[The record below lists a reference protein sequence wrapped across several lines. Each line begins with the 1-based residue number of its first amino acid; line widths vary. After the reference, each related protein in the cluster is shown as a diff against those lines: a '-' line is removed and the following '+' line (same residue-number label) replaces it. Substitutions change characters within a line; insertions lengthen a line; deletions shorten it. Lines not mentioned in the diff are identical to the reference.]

1 MIKNK
6 LAKLILTTSVLA
18 LPLLGAST
26 EYTYDSFSLVG
37 IEGGYNYIDA
47 AIATTTPATYRQ
59 DNKSLGHLGLKIG
72 AETENYRVF
81 LSGRYYKG
89 QDNAFDYIATYGGEI
104 QYLFNMFNGA
114 NFFIGANGGVAN
126 MKFVIQGEPFART
139 ISSPYVGGDMGF
151 NIHAGDGVDF
161 ELGGKYM
168 SLNSVNDKSGTS
180 YQFNSVLS
188 AYASIIFKYH
198 MK

>member
-6 LAKLILTTSVLA
+6 LAKLILTSSMLA
-18 LPLLGAST
+18 LPLIAANT
-26 EYTYDSFSLVG
+26 EYVYDSSSLIG
-37 IEGGYNYIDA
+37 IEGGYNYVNADIT
-47 AIATTTPATYRQ
+47 IETPATYRQ

-104 QYLFNMFNGA
+104 QYLFNMFSAA
-114 NFFIGANGGVAN
+114 NFFIGANGGIAN
-126 MKFVIQGEPFART
+126 MKFAIAGETFART

-151 NIHAGDGVDF
+151 NVHAGDGVDF
-161 ELGGKYM
+161 EFGSKYM
-168 SLNSVNDKSGTS
+168 NLNAVNDKSGTS